1 MRLIPIAFA
10 LLLCACGPQ
19 QPDGKGGAQGGGQGG
34 PSPSVTVLTLSSR
47 PWSDVIEAVGTAKAR
62 DSVVIAA
69 KQSER
74 VAAVKFESGQQVGK
88 GQILVELDSGAV
100 RAELA
105 EAQAALNDLD
115 AQVARYRSLFER
127 QLIAKGQLDTAIAS
141 RNAAKARVQAA
152 QERVNDRIIRA
163 PFAGVLG
170 LRQVSAG
177 QYVNAGTALVNLDDL
192 AHLWVDFPVPESS
205 LAKLGVGMPIELQ
218 ADAHPGRI
226 FNAKVAGIDSRVDVA
241 TRAVMVR
248 AALDNPDN
256 LIRPGML
263 MRVALIQ
270 EAADAV
276 VVPEL
281 AIQQIGSRTFVFV
294 ADADATVTG
303 RDVRIG
309 GRRAGEAVVLE
320 GLKPGEAVVV
330 EGTSKL
336 RDGQKVRIA
345 APGAKPE
352 AP

>member
-19 QPDGKGGAQGGGQGG
+19 QPESKGGGQGG
-34 PSPSVTVLTLSSR
+34 PAPVVTVLTLAHK
-47 PWSDVIEAVGTAKAR
+47 PWSEVIEAVGTAKAR

-74 VAAVKFESGQQVGK
+74 VAAVKFESGQQVGQ

-105 EAQAALNDLD
+105 EAQAALNDLE
-115 AQVARYRSLFER
+115 AQVTRYRSLFER
-127 QLIAKGQLDTAIAS
+127 QLIAKGQLDTAVAS

-205 LAKLGVGMPIELQ
+205 LAKLGVGMPIELR
-218 ADAHPGRI
+218 ADAHPGRL
-226 FNAKVAGIDSRVDVA
+226 FKAKVAGIDSRVDVA

-281 AIQQIGSRTFVFV
+281 AIQQVGSRTFVFV
-294 ADADATVTG
+294 ADAEATVTG

-320 GLKPGEAVVV
+320 GLKPGETVVV

-345 APGAKPE
+345 APGAQPDT
-352 AP
+352 P